1 MKPIDSAA
9 KTRWESQYPGCKM
22 GKSGLNGF
30 WMRAQK
36 QHVLILA
43 SGDTIRHMNIRPWM
57 AGGVAM
63 LVAAGCIGYLGAT
76 AYLVMR
82 DSLIGASMARQ
93 ARMQHDYEDRISA
106 LRAQVDRVTSRQLLD
121 QQVVEDKL
129 QTLLEQQMALS
140 ARSGKLGTLLDRAE
154 EAGIVPKPDASQTAM
169 EKADMSVPGLS
180 TDNKNNRTKI
190 FGAGA
195 QAGLHGESVAD
206 NADRVF
212 QNVTL
217 SLKTIQQSQQ
227 ARIHALTEQAT
238 EKADA
243 IQAILDRN
251 KIKVDTPAT
260 GEDAMGGP
268 LMPADPKLGLAP
280 TLAGLDGALNR
291 LETARDTVKDMP
303 FANPAPTHEITS
315 PFGNRTDPL
324 LGRLALHPGIDFRAA
339 TGAPIKSAGAGK
351 VLVAS
356 EVNGYGNMVE
366 IDHGQ
371 GVTTRY
377 GHMSRLNVKP
387 GQLVTEG
394 QVIGFAGS
402 TGRSTGPHLHYEIRR
417 NGTPINPMGFLVSG
431 LKLKELGLQ

>member
-1 MKPIDSAA
+1 MEGDRFCRDARQ
-9 KTRWESQYPGCKM
+9 TSQYPGCEM

-30 WMRAQK
+30 WTRAQK

-43 SGDTIRHMNIRPWM
+43 SDDTIRHMNIRPWM
-57 AGGVAM
+57 AG
-63 LVAAGCIGYLGAT
+63 AAVTLAAVGCIGYLGAT
-76 AYLVMR
+76 SYLVMR

-121 QQVVEDKL
+121 QQVVEEKL
-129 QTLLEQQMALS
+129 QSLLEQQMALS
-140 ARSGKLGTLLDRAE
+140 ARSGKLGSLLDRAGE
-154 EAGIVPKPDASQTAM
+154 VGILTTPDASQASS
-169 EKADMSVPGLS
+169 EKADVSEPALNTS
-180 TDNKNNRTKI
+180 AKSNRTKL
-190 FGAGA
+190 FGAGL
-195 QAGLHGESVAD
+195 QTSSSTETVAD

-217 SLKTIQQSQQ
+217 SLKQIQQSQQ
-227 ARIHALTEQAT
+227 ARIQSLTAQAT
-238 EKADA
+238 EKANA

-251 KIKVDTPAT
+251 KIKLDSPAA

-268 LMPADPKLGLAP
+268 LMPADPKLGFAP

-351 VLVAS
+351 VLVAG

-377 GHMSRLNVKP
+377 GHMSRLNVKI
-387 GQLVTEG
+387 GDMVDEG

-417 NGTPINPMGFLVSG
+417 NGVPINPMSFLVSG
-431 LKLKELGLQ
+431 LKLKELGYQ

>member
-1 MKPIDSAA
+1 
-9 KTRWESQYPGCKM
+9 M

-30 WMRAQK
+30 WTRAQK

-57 AGGVAM
+57 AGSALA
-63 LVAAGCIGYLGAT
+63 LVVAGCIGYLGAT
-76 AYLVMR
+76 SYLVMR

-154 EAGIVPKPDASQTAM
+154 EAGIGQKQDILPSSTGKASASFSSLSKQLGKTNARDNMLALGAGSQT
-169 EKADMSVPGLS
+169 
-180 TDNKNNRTKI
+180 
-190 FGAGA
+190 
-195 QAGLHGESVAD
+195 ESVAD
-206 NADRVF
+206 HADRVF

-217 SLKTIQQSQQ
+217 SLKTIAQNQQ
-227 ARIHALTEQAT
+227 ARIHALTAQAT
-238 EKADA
+238 ERADA
-243 IQAILDRN
+243 IQTILSRNNIKIDAPAI
-251 KIKVDTPAT
+251 

-268 LMPADPKLGLAP
+268 LMPADPKLGFSP
-280 TLAGLDGALNR
+280 TLAGLDGALVR
-291 LETARDTVKDMP
+291 LEAAQSTVKDMP
-303 FANPAPTHEITS
+303 FANPAPSREITS
-315 PFGNRTDPL
+315 PFGNRTDPI
-324 LGRLALHPGIDFRAA
+324 LGRLALHPGIDFRAS
-339 TGAPIKSAGAGK
+339 TGAAIKSAGAGTV
-351 VLVAS
+351 VLAS

-371 GVTTRY
+371 GITTRY
-377 GHMSRLNVKP
+377 GHMSRFNVKA
-387 GQLVTEG
+387 GQKVEEG
-394 QVIGFAGS
+394 QIIGFAGS

-417 NGTPINPMGFLVSG
+417 NGTPINPMGFLVAG
-431 LKLKELGLQ
+431 LKLNELGEP

>member
-1 MKPIDSAA
+1 MS
-9 KTRWESQYPGCKM
+9 
-22 GKSGLNGF
+22 KSSLNGF
-30 WMRAQK
+30 WLRAQK

-57 AGGVAM
+57 AGSAIALIVAGG
-63 LVAAGCIGYLGAT
+63 LGYLCAT
-76 AYLVMR
+76 TYLVMR

-93 ARMQHDYEDRISA
+93 ARMQHEYEDRISA

-154 EAGIVPKPDASQTAM
+154 D
-169 EKADMSVPGLS
+169 
-180 TDNKNNRTKI
+180 
-190 FGAGA
+190 
-195 QAGLHGESVAD
+195 AGLEQKTNLSSSADGNDSISLSAPGKAQTKNGNTPSSFITGAIKESVAD
-206 NADRVF
+206 HADRVF

-217 SLKTIQQSQQ
+217 SLKTIEQNQQ
-227 ARIHALTEQAT
+227 ARIHALTEKAT
-238 EKADA
+238 EKAEA
-243 IQAILDRN
+243 IQSILDRN
-251 KIKVDTPAT
+251 NIKLDTPA
-260 GEDAMGGP
+260 GSEDAMGGP
-268 LMPADPKLGLAP
+268 LMPADPKLGMVPALAS
-280 TLAGLDGALNR
+280 LDGALNR
-291 LETARDTVKDMP
+291 LEAASTTVKDMP
-303 FANPAPTHEITS
+303 FLNPAPSREITS

-339 TGAPIKSAGAGK
+339 SGASIKSAGAGT
-351 VLVAS
+351 VILAA

-371 GVTTRY
+371 GITTRY
-377 GHMSRLNVKP
+377 GHLSRFNVQA
-387 GQLVTEG
+387 GQKVEEG
-394 QVIGFAGS
+394 QVVGFAGS

-431 LKLKELGLQ
+431 LKLSELGYR

>member
-1 MKPIDSAA
+1 
-9 KTRWESQYPGCKM
+9 M
-22 GKSGLNGF
+22 GKSGLNGV

-43 SGDTIRHMNIRPWM
+43 SGDTIRHMTVRPWM
-57 AGGVAM
+57 AGSAAALIV
-63 LVAAGCIGYLGAT
+63 AGCLGYLGAT
-76 AYLVMR
+76 SYLVMR
-82 DSLIGASMARQ
+82 DSLIGASTARQ
-93 ARMQHDYEDRISA
+93 ARMQHEYEDRISA

-129 QTLLEQQMALS
+129 QSLLEQQMALS
-140 ARSGKLGTLLDRAE
+140 ARSGKLGTLLDRADD
-154 EAGIVPKPDASQTAM
+154 AGLGQ
-169 EKADMSVPGLS
+169 KADLGPSLTGKANTAVATLS
-180 TDNKNNRTKI
+180 KSK
-190 FGAGA
+190 
-195 QAGLHGESVAD
+195 ESVAD
-206 NADRVF
+206 HADRVF

-217 SLKTIQQSQQ
+217 SLKTIEQNQQ
-227 ARIHALTEQAT
+227 ARIHALTAQAS

-243 IQAILDRN
+243 IRAILDRN
-251 KIKVDTPAT
+251 NIRMDTPAT

-268 LMPADPKLGLAP
+268 LMAPDPRLGTTPA
-280 TLAGLDGALNR
+280 LAGLDGALNR
-291 LETARDTVKDMP
+291 LETAQTTVKDMP
-303 FANPAPTHEITS
+303 FSNPAPTREITS

-339 TGAPIKSAGAGK
+339 NGAPIKSAGAGTV
-351 VLVAS
+351 VLAT

-377 GHMSRLNVKP
+377 GHMSRFNVRTGEK
-387 GQLVTEG
+387 VEDG

-417 NGTPINPMGFLVSG
+417 NGTPVNPMSFLVSG
-431 LKLKELGLQ
+431 LKLDELGSP

>member
-154 EAGIVPKPDASQTAM
+154 EAGIVPKPDASQAAM
-169 EKADMSVPGLS
+169 EKVDMSVPGLS

-190 FGAGA
+190 FGAGT

-251 KIKVDTPAT
+251 KIKVDAPAT

-280 TLAGLDGALNR
+280 TLAGLDGALSR

>member
-1 MKPIDSAA
+1 
-9 KTRWESQYPGCKM
+9 M

-57 AGGVAM
+57 AAGVAM

-154 EAGIVPKPDASQTAM
+154 EAGIVPKPDASQAAM
-169 EKADMSVPGLS
+169 EKADMSVPSLS
-180 TDNKNNRTKI
+180 TDNKSNRTKI
-190 FGAGA
+190 FGAGT

-251 KIKVDTPAT
+251 KIKVDTPTT